1 MAGCTGTLIVSL
13 NHRAVTSDSK
23 ADMIDWLHS
32 QVCQVYRVNYVS
44 LCLIAQ
50 FTGAIQ
56 AFVFIHFL
64 LKRVRVVYIFGDADL
79 ERLKSSLGLFAQ
91 GFKCYRR

>member
-32 QVCQVYRVNYVS
+32 QVCQVYGVSYVS
-44 LCLIAQ
+44 LCLIAL

-56 AFVFIHFL
+56 ALVFIYFL
-64 LKRVRVVYIFGDADL
+64 LKHVQVVYIFGDMDL
-79 ERLKSSLGLFAQ
+79 DLD
-91 GFKCYRR
+91 